1 VSWFLDPASVALV
14 GATERSLWSAILVTN
29 FRTLGYGGQ
38 VHLVHPRGGEAF
50 EQRCFPGLEA
60 VPGPVDHAY
69 VMTGTAAA
77 FDVIEDCGRAGVR
90 NVTMLTSGFRET
102 GPEGAALEARL
113 VARCEELGIRL
124 QGPNCLGFVNYH
136 TRVPAYGLILSPPLA
151 GTQGPEG
158 LGGAGGIALLS
169 QSGAMLL
176 QFHRLSQARGIGL
189 AYTVSIGNE
198 AMLDA
203 GAFFEELVERPEVRV
218 LGALLEGI
226 RRPERFLAVADR
238 ALALGKPVVIYKVGG
253 GEVTSR
259 SVAAHTGS
267 LAGAD
272 AVVDAAFR
280 QHGVV
285 RVRSLEELVETCAAL
300 ARGWPAGPRTAVIT
314 TSGGSCGMIAD
325 LAHGTRVE
333 LPDFAAETKRRL
345 AELLPAFGTPQNPL
359 DTTGVIVDQPEL
371 LAQCIDAVAG
381 QGGYDALLINSDAPR
396 DPGVNPAATERRL
409 ALLAD
414 AMRAT
419 PAYTTLASSSSLD
432 PSPYSREVM
441 ARHGLHFAGGLEMG
455 VRTLHHAIGYGQ
467 ARARSR
473 PAARAAVERTPP
485 PLVEGWAGLVPEL
498 EAKRLLG
505 EYGIRAPAER
515 LALDAGEAAAVA
527 AEIGFPVVLKV
538 QSPDIAHRSDVG
550 GVRLGLR
557 SAGEVR
563 AAWDEVVAAVRSHR
577 PDARVEGLLV
587 ARQVEAVVELIA
599 GVKRDPLFGPVVV
612 AGAGGIFV
620 EVLADVA
627 LRLPPLDEAEAAAM
641 LEELR
646 VSPLLH
652 GARGRPV
659 ADVAAAAGVLVRL
672 GELALDLGPRL
683 LELDVNPLL
692 VLPEG
697 QGALAADALV
707 VLTEDRPSPLA
718 GEEAEGRRGVARAE
732 EEQGRRLVPPLTP
745 QREAKGGEED
755 VH

>member
-1 VSWFLDPASVALV
+1 MSWFLDPGSVALV

-38 VHLVHPRGGEAF
+38 VHLVHPRNAEAF
-50 EQRCFPGLEA
+50 GQRCFPSLEA
-60 VPGPVDHAY
+60 VPEAVDHAY

-136 TRVPAYGLILSPPLA
+136 RRVPAYGLILSPPLE
-151 GTQGPEG
+151 P
-158 LGGAGGIALLS
+158 GGIALLS

-203 GAFFEELVERPEVRV
+203 SAFFEELVERPEVRV

-226 RRPERFLAVADR
+226 RRPERFLALADR
-238 ALALGKPVVIYKVGG
+238 ALAAGKPLVIYKIGG

-300 ARGWPAGPRTAVIT
+300 ARGWPAGSRTAVIT

-325 LAHGTRVE
+325 LAYGTRVE
-333 LPDFAAETKRRL
+333 MPDFALETKRRL

-371 LAQCIDAVAG
+371 LAGCIDAVAGQG

-396 DPGVNPAATERRL
+396 DPGPNPAVTERRL
-409 ALLAD
+409 ALLAE

-419 PAYTTLASSSSLD
+419 PVYTTLASSSSLD

-441 ARHGLHFAGGLEMG
+441 GRHGLHFAGGLEMG

-467 ARARSR
+467 ARARMR
-473 PAARAAVERTPP
+473 PVPGRRSIVP
-485 PLVEGWAGLVPEL
+485 PLVEGWAGVVPEL
-498 EAKRLLG
+498 EAKRLLA
-505 EYGIRAPAER
+505 EYDIRAPAER
-515 LALDAGEAAAVA
+515 LALDADEAAAVA

-557 SAGEVR
+557 SAAEVR
-563 AAWDEVVAAVRSHR
+563 DAWDAVLAAVRSHR
-577 PDARVEGLLV
+577 PDARVDGLLV
-587 ARQVEAVVELIA
+587 AEQVEPVVELIA
-599 GVKRDPLFGPVVV
+599 GVKRDALFGPVVV

-641 LEELR
+641 LDELR
-646 VSPLLH
+646 VAPLLH

-659 ADVAAAAGVLVRL
+659 ADAAAAAGVLARL

-692 VLPEG
+692 VLPDG

-707 VLTEDRPSPLA
+707 VLTDPPSPSEGEGRGGGDNSKEDR
-718 GEEAEGRRGVARAE
+718 
-732 EEQGRRLVPPLTP
+732 
-745 QREAKGGEED
+745 
-755 VH
+755 H